1 MSYSRTPKVSCD
13 PVSKNSL
20 GIVGAVY
27 FAVFIAKGTAMHSLN
42 FARAEDFRMQTF
54 AQILSNVR
62 SGIGRHTLDQNLTL
76 VSRGQQK
83 GALHVWQ

>member
-1 MSYSRTPKVSCD
+1 
-13 PVSKNSL
+13 
-20 GIVGAVY
+20 
-27 FAVFIAKGTAMHSLN
+27 MHSLN

-76 VSRGQQK
+76 VSGANRKARYMFGNELPQK
-83 GALHVWQ
+83 PVLPKFCIDPFMRQVPSN